1 MSKKKILVLTST
13 FPRWKNDTNPSFVF
27 DLSRRL
33 VKSFEI
39 TVLAPHYARSK
50 TLESMNGLKVYRF
63 RYFISP
69 LEKLAGSGGILPT
82 LKQNRLNYFLVP
94 FFFIGETI
102 GAIRIILKD
111 HPDIIHAHWIIPQGL
126 IALFMKKLFNIPY
139 VVTSHGGDIFALQ
152 GKLLNSIKLSILN
165 NAKTITVVSFAIKNN
180 VINLNHKLESKIKVI
195 PMGVDSKL
203 FNPNK
208 YSKSLKNKY
217 NPNGPILLFVGR
229 LAEKKGVE
237 YLIKAMP
244 LIIKK
249 DLKVKLLIVG
259 SGTLENK
266 LKELANRLNL
276 NKNIIFIGPLPNS
289 ELPKYYAT
297 ADIFIGPSIKIKNG
311 DTEGLPVT
319 FLEASA
325 SGCVPIGT
333 NAGGI
338 AEIIKHGESGIILK
352 QKNHLQI
359 AVSVTKLLEDNKL
372 RLNFSKNA
380 RIFVKDNFDWSII
393 SKKYNNIYLK

>member
-33 VKSFEI
+33 VKSLEI